1 MAVFRASAVNGFG
14 GYPAGVIVF
23 TGDGGIIVFRLHQA
37 AQRVIAEGGGAENAV
52 AVTLCDVF
60 IRHLVGDVI
69 AAVQVRAVREGG
81 ADTAASG
88 IVFAAQRAPGK
99 IGFGNKLPGPVI
111 RQPVAFALSVDDFG
125 QAGKIISHLPR
136 VP

>member
-1 MAVFRASAVNGFG
+1 MRHRIQFIVVAVFRASAVNGFG

-52 AVTLCDVF
+52 AVTLRDVF

-88 IVFAAQRAPGK
+88 IIAVG
-99 IGFGNKLPGPVI
+99 
-111 RQPVAFALSVDDFG
+111 
-125 QAGKIISHLPR
+125 
-136 VP
+136 

>member
-52 AVTLCDVF
+52 AVTLRHLF
-60 IRHLVGDVI
+60 IRHQVGHV
-69 AAVQVRAVREGG
+69 VQ
-81 ADTAASG
+81 
-88 IVFAAQRAPGK
+88 
-99 IGFGNKLPGPVI
+99 
-111 RQPVAFALSVDDFG
+111 LSF
-125 QAGKIISHLPR
+125 L
-136 VP
+136 